1 MNMAQPSP
9 VPSSGPEPQLYTVTE
24 YLGMGEFEPGYAE
37 LSEGRLM
44 MTPSPAPRHNRAGFR
59 VALLL
64 DMQMPADF
72 VVVQDVDLDLELAPV
87 DRPGFVRRP
96 DLIVTSRSVL
106 ARIECEGGA
115 IRASEVVLVV
125 EIVSPG
131 SVRTDNVVKRGE
143 YADAGVPHYW
153 IVDLSDPVSVL
164 VCHQAG
170 AFGYADGGAVTGTL
184 RVTEPFTAEIV
195 LDDLLR

>member
-1 MNMAQPSP
+1 
-9 VPSSGPEPQLYTVTE
+9 
-24 YLGMGEFEPGYAE
+24 MGEFEPGYAE

-184 RVTEPFTAEIV
+184 CVTEPFTAEIV